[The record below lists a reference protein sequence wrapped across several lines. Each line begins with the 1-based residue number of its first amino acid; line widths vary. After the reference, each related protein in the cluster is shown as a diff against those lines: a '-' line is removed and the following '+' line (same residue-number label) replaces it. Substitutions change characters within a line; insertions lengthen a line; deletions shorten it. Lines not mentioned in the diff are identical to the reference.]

1 MTYLAVA
8 IISLLLGS
16 FYNVC
21 IHRIQSGKSIV
32 YPPSH
37 CPSCNHTLGPL
48 DLVPVFSY
56 MILLG
61 KCRYCRERI
70 SPRYPIVELLTSI
83 SYILMYKTLG
93 LTWSFAAYSVL
104 LGILIITTFID
115 IEQQIIPNILIV
127 IGLVTGLFFSA
138 ISITTGV
145 ADALLGFCLGFGSL
159 LIVALLAKL
168 LIRKE
173 GMGGGDIKLL
183 GMIGLFLKLQ
193 EGIKKRTL

>member
-1 MTYLAVA
+1 M
-8 IISLLLGS
+8 
-16 FYNVC
+16 
-21 IHRIQSGKSIV
+21 
-32 YPPSH
+32 
-37 CPSCNHTLGPL
+37 
-48 DLVPVFSY
+48 
-56 MILLG
+56 
-61 KCRYCRERI
+61 
-70 SPRYPIVELLTSI
+70 ELLTSI

-127 IGLVTGLFFSA
+127 IGLVTGLFLVPSVSQLVLRMLFWFLSW
-138 ISITTGV
+138 
-145 ADALLGFCLGFGSL
+145 LRSL

-183 GMIGLFLKLQ
+183 GMIGLF
-193 EGIKKRTL
+193 

>member
-127 IGLVTGLFFSA
+127 IGLVTGCF
-138 ISITTGV
+138 
-145 ADALLGFCLGFGSL
+145 
-159 LIVALLAKL
+159 
-168 LIRKE
+168 
-173 GMGGGDIKLL
+173 
-183 GMIGLFLKLQ
+183 
-193 EGIKKRTL
+193 